1 MGIWQGY
8 RFLQQLVANLPAME
22 HRRLGGLEI
31 SRLGLG
37 TMTWGRDT
45 DENEAAQQLQHFF
58 ESGGNLIDT
67 AAVYGDGDAERVLG
81 GFIGTLIKRDDAII
95 ATKAGISVTDGI
107 RKISNS
113 RNDLISDLDRS
124 LSRLNVDYVDLWQ
137 IHTWDKLTPLEE
149 SLSALDYAVTSGKA
163 RYVGLCNFNGWQL
176 ARSATLQN
184 PLFGKSAITSTQ
196 NEYSL
201 LNRKVEEEVI
211 PAATSMDI
219 GFFAWSPL
227 GRGVLTGKYRNG
239 VPSDSRGASPHFAN
253 FVEPYFSDKSKKIV
267 EAVCVAAEGLGF
279 SPLEVALSWVRDAP
293 GVTSTLI
300 GARTG
305 AQLRGILTV
314 EQITLPEQ
322 VRIALNEV
330 SL

>member
-1 MGIWQGY
+1 
-8 RFLQQLVANLPAME
+8 ME
-22 HRRLGGLEI
+22 QRRLGGLEI

-45 DENEAAQQLQHFF
+45 DENEAAQQLQLFF

-81 GFIGTLIKRDDAII
+81 GFIGTLIKREDVVI
-95 ATKAGISVTDGI
+95 ATKAGVSVTDGV

-113 RNDLISDLDRS
+113 RNDLISDLDKS
-124 LSRLNVDYVDLWQ
+124 LSRLNVDHVDIWQ

-184 PLFGKSAITSTQ
+184 PLFGKSMISSAQ

-201 LNRKVEEEVI
+201 LNRKVEEEI
-211 PAATSMDI
+211 LPAAISMDI

-293 GVTSTLI
+293 GVTSALI

-314 EQITLPEQ
+314 EQVNLPEQ
-322 VRIALNEV
+322 VRLALNEV

>member
-1 MGIWQGY
+1 
-8 RFLQQLVANLPAME
+8 ME
-22 HRRLGGLEI
+22 RRKLGGVSI

-45 DENEAAQQLQHFF
+45 DENEAAQQLQYFV
-58 ESGGNLIDT
+58 EAGGNLIDT

-81 GFIGTLIKRDDAII
+81 GFIGTLVKRDQLFI
-95 ATKAGISVTDGI
+95 ASKAGISFKDGM
-107 RKISNS
+107 RQVNNS
-113 RNDLISDLDRS
+113 RNELISDLDGT
-124 LSRLNVDYVDLWQ
+124 LARLNVDYLDMWQ
-137 IHTWDKLTPLEE
+137 VHTWDKNTSLEE
-149 SLSALDYAVTSGKA
+149 TLSALDYATSSGKA
-163 RYVGLCNFNGWQL
+163 RYVGVCNFNGWQL

-184 PLFGKSAITSTQ
+184 PIFGKAAITSAQ

-201 LNRKVEEEVI
+201 LNRRVEEEVI
-211 PAATSMDI
+211 PAATALNL
-219 GFFAWSPL
+219 GYLAWSPL

-239 VPSDSRGASPHFAN
+239 VPSDSRGASAHFAN
-253 FVEPYFSDKSKKIV
+253 FVEPYLTERAKQIV
-267 EAVCVAAEGLGF
+267 EAVIVAADGLGY

-293 GVTSTLI
+293 GVTSALI

-322 VRIALNEV
+322 VRQALNEV
-330 SL
+330 SAN

>member
-1 MGIWQGY
+1 
-8 RFLQQLVANLPAME
+8 ME
-22 HRRLGGLEI
+22 KRRVGGLEI

-58 ESGGNLIDT
+58 EAGGNLVDT

-81 GFIGTLIKRDDAII
+81 GFVGTLIKRDDAII
-95 ATKAGISVTDGI
+95 ATKAGISVTDGV

-113 RNDLISDLDRS
+113 RNELISDLDKS
-124 LSRLNVDYVDLWQ
+124 LTRLNVDHVDIWQ

-149 SLSALDYAVTSGKA
+149 SLSALDYAVSSGKA
-163 RYVGLCNFNGWQL
+163 RYVGVCNFNGWQL

-184 PLFGKSAITSTQ
+184 PLFGKSSITTTQ
-196 NEYSL
+196 SEYSL
-201 LNRKVEEEVI
+201 LNRKVEEEVF
-211 PAATSMDI
+211 PAAISMDI

-253 FVEPYFSDKSKKIV
+253 FVEPYFSEKSKKIV

-314 EQITLPEQ
+314 EQISLPEQ
-322 VRIALNEV
+322 LRIALNEV

>member
-1 MGIWQGY
+1 
-8 RFLQQLVANLPAME
+8 ME
-22 HRRLGGLEI
+22 RRRVGGLEV

-45 DENEAAQQLQHFF
+45 DENEAAQQLQYFM
-58 ESGGNLIDT
+58 ENGGNLIDT

-81 GFIGTLIKRDDAII
+81 GFIGTLIKREDAII
-95 ATKAGISVTDGI
+95 ATKAGISVTDGV

-113 RNDLISDLDRS
+113 RSDLISDLDRS
-124 LSRLNVDYVDLWQ
+124 LTRLNLDYIDIWQ
-137 IHTWDKLTPLEE
+137 IHTWDKHTPLEE
-149 SLSALDYAVTSGKA
+149 TLSALDYAVSSGKA
-163 RYVGLCNFNGWQL
+163 RYVGICNFNGWQI

-184 PLFGKSAITSTQ
+184 PIFGKAGISSVQ

-201 LNRKVEEEVI
+201 LNRKAEEEI
-211 PAATSMDI
+211 LPAAMAMDL

-253 FVEPYFSDKSKKIV
+253 FVEPYFSDEAKKIV

-314 EQITLPEQ
+314 EQIHLPEQ

>member
-1 MGIWQGY
+1 M
-8 RFLQQLVANLPAME
+8 
-22 HRRLGGLEI
+22 GGLEI

-45 DENEAAQQLQHFF
+45 DENEAAQQLQLFF

-67 AAVYGDGDAERVLG
+67 AAIYGDGDAERVLG
-81 GFIGTLIKRDDAII
+81 GFIGTLIKREDVVI
-95 ATKAGISVTDGI
+95 ATKAGVSVTDGV

-113 RNDLISDLDRS
+113 RNDLISDLDKS
-124 LSRLNVDYVDLWQ
+124 LSRLNVDHVDIWQ

-184 PLFGKSAITSTQ
+184 PLFGKSMISSAQ

-201 LNRKVEEEVI
+201 LNRKVEEEI
-211 PAATSMDI
+211 LPAAISMDI

-293 GVTSTLI
+293 GVTSALI

-314 EQITLPEQ
+314 EQVNLPEQ
-322 VRIALNEV
+322 VRLALNEV

>member
-1 MGIWQGY
+1 
-8 RFLQQLVANLPAME
+8 ME
-22 HRRLGGLEI
+22 LRRLGGLEI

-45 DENEAAQQLQHFF
+45 DENEAAQQLQFF
-58 ESGGNLIDT
+58 IESGGNLIDT

-81 GFIGTLIKRDDAII
+81 GFIGTLIKREDAIV
-95 ATKAGISVTDGI
+95 ATKAGISVTDGT
-107 RKISNS
+107 RRISNS
-113 RNDLISDLDRS
+113 RNDLISDLDKS
-124 LSRLNVDYVDLWQ
+124 LARLNVDYVDIWQ

-149 SLSALDYAVTSGKA
+149 SLSALDFAVSSGKA

-184 PLFGKSAITSTQ
+184 PLFGKSQITSTQ

-201 LNRKVEEEVI
+201 LNRKVEEEII
-211 PAATSMDI
+211 PAALSMDI

-293 GVTSTLI
+293 GVTSTLV

-314 EQITLPEQ
+314 EQISLPEQ

>member
-1 MGIWQGY
+1 
-8 RFLQQLVANLPAME
+8 ME
-22 HRRLGGLEI
+22 QRRVGGLEI

-95 ATKAGISVTDGI
+95 ATKAGISVNDGV
-107 RKISNS
+107 RRISNS
-113 RNDLISDLDRS
+113 RNDLIADLDRS
-124 LSRLNVDYVDLWQ
+124 LARLNVDHIDIWQ

-149 SLSALDYAVTSGKA
+149 SLSALDYAVSSGKA
-163 RYVGLCNFNGWQL
+163 RYVGLSNFNGWQI

-184 PLFGKSAITSTQ
+184 PLFGKSIISSTQ

-211 PAATSMDI
+211 PASISMDI

-253 FVEPYFSDKSKKIV
+253 FVEPYFSERSKKIV

-322 VRIALNEV
+322 VRIALNEI